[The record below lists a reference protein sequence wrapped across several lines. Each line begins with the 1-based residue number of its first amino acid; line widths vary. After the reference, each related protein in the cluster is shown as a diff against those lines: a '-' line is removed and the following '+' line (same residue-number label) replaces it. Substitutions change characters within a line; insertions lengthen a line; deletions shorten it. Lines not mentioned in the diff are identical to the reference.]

1 LVVKGCDV
9 EAGILTGEVLP
20 FRVTEPGGDSGKSC
34 EIGRVINDLR
44 GANNGVETG
53 FVGEGGGFIDV
64 LVERSLAGATAAE
77 VDGLA
82 GLADRVDAPDALE
95 DGPLLKELARRR
107 PLVLEV
113 RWCPAADRVANGG
126 LYAQYKQI

>member
-1 LVVKGCDV
+1 MVVKGCDV
-9 EAGILTGEVLP
+9 EACILTGEVLP
-20 FRVTEPGGDSGKSC
+20 FRVTELGGESGKSC
-34 EIGRVINDLR
+34 EVGRVIIDLR
-44 GANNGVETG
+44 GANNGVEAG

-64 LVERSLAGATAAE
+64 LVERSLGGAAAE

-95 DGPLLKELARRR
+95 DGPLLKELARKR

-113 RWCPAADRVANGG
+113 RWCPGPDRVANGG
-126 LYAQYKQI
+126 LYAQCKQN